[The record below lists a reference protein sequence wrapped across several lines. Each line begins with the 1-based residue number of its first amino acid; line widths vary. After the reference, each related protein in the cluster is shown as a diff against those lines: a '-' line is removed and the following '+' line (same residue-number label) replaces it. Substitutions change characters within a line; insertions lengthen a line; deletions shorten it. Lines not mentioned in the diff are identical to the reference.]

1 MQAYPFVVRKVLRN
15 SSSGSRML
23 LRDIVFDANGKVKPT
38 RMSAILNAA
47 LGHVAEQTD
56 GFVDF
61 DAVPAEGAPL
71 QVNTQPEICQVS
83 HRLGILRHFMDLDP
97 SCTCKPLSPLDC
109 GSAVRR
115 STIVAMQF
123 EVFVLRAGGSVGF
136 RSLTEAL
143 LLANE
148 EVTSLQDVL
157 AFLLSP
163 EARDLR
169 PLLLQVRKCD
179 MSA

>member
-23 LRDIVFDANGKVKPT
+23 LRDIVFDGNGKVKPA

-71 QVNTQPEICQVS
+71 QVRELGRKPVKRHSILDIFSIVYTQLPPARLLTPDTS
-83 HRLGILRHFMDLDP
+83 HH
-97 SCTCKPLSPLDC
+97 
-109 GSAVRR
+109 GSAVRASNMVGR
-115 STIVAMQF
+115 QCIK
-123 EVFVLRAGGSVGF
+123 RGS
-136 RSLTEAL
+136 
-143 LLANE
+143 
-148 EVTSLQDVL
+148 
-157 AFLLSP
+157 
-163 EARDLR
+163 
-169 PLLLQVRKCD
+169 C
-179 MSA
+179 

>member
-23 LRDIVFDANGKVKPT
+23 LRDIVFDGNGKVKPA

-71 QVNTQPEICQVS
+71 QVDI
-83 HRLGILRHFMDLDP
+83 
-97 SCTCKPLSPLDC
+97 SCTP
-109 GSAVRR
+109 VRR
-115 STIVAMQF
+115 HT
-123 EVFVLRAGGSVGF
+123 VLGF
-136 RSLTEAL
+136 SGII
-143 LLANE
+143 
-148 EVTSLQDVL
+148 
-157 AFLLSP
+157 
-163 EARDLR
+163 
-169 PLLLQVRKCD
+169 
-179 MSA
+179 